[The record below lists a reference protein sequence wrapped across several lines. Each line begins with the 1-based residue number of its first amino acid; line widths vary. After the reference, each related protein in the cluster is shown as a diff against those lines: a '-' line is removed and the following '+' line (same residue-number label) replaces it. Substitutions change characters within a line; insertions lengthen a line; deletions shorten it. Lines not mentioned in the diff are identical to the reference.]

1 MDIQDL
7 LPSLFRLALSQR
19 NEAVLFHFGFE
30 TLEVKGVF
38 FARSKTLTIG
48 IKERNVGWQIDV
60 SSGTLSN
67 LIPHEA
73 YTQISAV
80 LKCEDGKYSN
90 RPFFLKLK
98 SALAELTDSTELI
111 SPTDEEIRELIRSC
125 KTKDK
130 KYDSEGDKPFFDH
143 WRRVSPSSESNKK
156 IQRYFGV
163 EVKEACFKNKVTA
176 VWSAEPKN
184 NSLLFLLPLKAKRE
198 VENA

>member
-1 MDIQDL
+1 MDIKDI
-7 LPSLFRLALSQR
+7 LPGLFRLASSQP
-19 NEAVLFHFGFE
+19 NEAVLFHFSFE

-38 FARSKTLTIG
+38 FARSKTLTLG
-48 IKERNVGWQIDV
+48 IKEINVGWQIDV
-60 SSGTLSN
+60 SSGALSN

-73 YTQISAV
+73 YTQICAV

-98 SALAELTDSTELI
+98 SALAELTESTELL
-111 SPTDEEIRELIRSC
+111 SPTDDEIRELIRSC

-143 WRRVSPSSESNKK
+143 WRRVRPSKESKRK

-163 EVKEACFKNKVTA
+163 EVKEACYKNKVTA
-176 VWSAEPKN
+176 VWSAEPKD
-184 NSLLFLLPLKAKRE
+184 NSLLFLLPPKAKRE